1 MKDRGHKH
9 LVCVLPCFIKQGGV
23 KMEGTETSY
32 EINGTTY
39 LVSTH
44 FSEGEESVL
53 DKIERLICEEVENA
67 ELPVV

>member
-1 MKDRGHKH
+1 
-9 LVCVLPCFIKQGGV
+9 
-23 KMEGTETSY
+23 MEGTETSY

-67 ELPVV
+67 ERPAI

>member
-1 MKDRGHKH
+1 
-9 LVCVLPCFIKQGGV
+9 
-23 KMEGTETSY
+23 MEGTETSY
-32 EINGTTY
+32 EINDTTY